1 MSDENLGENKY
12 NEEYNEDPNK
22 VLATPGA
29 LKFIPITQY
38 ENKKAFKSV
47 IAERD
52 DNFSND
58 SQETTVITKSEFIT
72 EGDINGQKVPPKPDL
87 NSGTSTEDP
96 RVAGGLQPEA
106 SNSEIFHET
115 SPVFSS
121 HNSVELAPSIS
132 QKEIFPMVETII
144 SPVTKES
151 LLQNDSKL
159 DLSSIKFTPNGDFAA
174 PFCNFNNNNDVTIL
188 LNILDEEMESID
200 QNLLCNSKRLTFSD
214 KCKRWFQSSSKQIYF
229 EKHPWAKYIPRD
241 EYKDPLPNLEELNEL
256 LNDSL

>member
-1 MSDENLGENKY
+1 MSDENLGDNKY
-12 NEEYNEDPNK
+12 KEGYKEDANK
-22 VLATPGA
+22 ILATPGA

-47 IAERD
+47 LAERD
-52 DNFSND
+52 DDFSNH
-58 SQETTVITKSEFIT
+58 SQETTVITKREFIT

-87 NSGTSTEDP
+87 TSGTDIEDP
-96 RVAGGLQPEA
+96 KVAGGLQLDA

-132 QKEIFPMVETII
+132 QKEIFPVVETIV
-144 SPVTKES
+144 SPATSES
-151 LLQNDSKL
+151 LLQNDAKL

-174 PFCNFNNNNDVTIL
+174 PFCNLNGTNDVTIL

-200 QNLLCNSKRLTFSD
+200 QNILCNSNRLTFSD
-214 KCKRWFQSSSKQIYF
+214 KCKRWFQTSSKQMYF
-229 EKHPWAKYIPRD
+229 EKHPWAKYIQRD
-241 EYKDPLPNLEELNEL
+241 EYKDPLPNLEEINQLF
-256 LNDSL
+256 ND